1 MTRPD
6 TRPPASQPALF
17 GMAVTVCTEDGRRF
31 EYEGLYSH
39 TFAAYDDA
47 LARFAQANRIEVKP
61 LHAQVQQPT
70 AGGCNAA

>member
-6 TRPPASQPALF
+6 TRPPAPKPALF
-17 GMAVTVCTEDGRRF
+17 GIAVKVHTEDGLRF

-47 LARFAQANRIEVKP
+47 LARFAQATRIEVKP
-61 LHAQVQQPT
+61 LHVPVQPPT
-70 AGGCNAA
+70 AGGRNAA